1 MMAIS
6 SVMIKCK
13 SRKIKEVIKTKVI
26 IVKNMGYW
34 HLILMINLRLRLR
47 VYLLGFMSR
56 LLGNILWIIEI
67 NSKSSVQNKH

>member
-26 IVKNMGYW
+26 IVKNMGY
-34 HLILMINLRLRLR
+34 
-47 VYLLGFMSR
+47 
-56 LLGNILWIIEI
+56 
-67 NSKSSVQNKH
+67 